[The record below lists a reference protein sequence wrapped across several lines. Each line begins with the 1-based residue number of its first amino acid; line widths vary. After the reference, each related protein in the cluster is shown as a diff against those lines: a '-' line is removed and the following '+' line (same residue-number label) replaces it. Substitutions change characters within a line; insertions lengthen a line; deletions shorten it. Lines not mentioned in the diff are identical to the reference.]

1 MVVEAAV
8 VAGVVAAVQPYLVK
22 LAEKLGDKAL
32 DASADAG
39 GKLFT
44 TLKEWLVGAPAPAEA
59 VQDAAKALTRL
70 EAEPGNDDKAAA
82 LRVALGE
89 ALAGEPSIYA
99 ALQALVAEAAVP
111 GVTQTQT
118 VSGAGAKAAQ
128 VSGDGNTTSIG

>member
-1 MVVEAAV
+1 
-8 VAGVVAAVQPYLVK
+8 VK
-22 LAEKLGDKAL
+22 LAEKFGDKAV

-59 VQDAAKALTRL
+59 VQDAAKAMARL

-89 ALAGEPSIYA
+89 ALAEEPAVYE
-99 ALQALVAEAAVP
+99 ALQALMAEAAAARI
-111 GVTQTQT
+111 TQTQT

-128 VSGDGNTTSIG
+128 VAGDRNTTSIA